1 MITKPTMLVNFKFVV
16 YHPTYYGAP
25 CRRREPSFILIGM
38 SYVRVEGVRG
48 GGGSSGVERG
58 RRLSQ
63 CVGFNGDKYILIN
76 ATQIE

>member
-1 MITKPTMLVNFKFVV
+1 MITKPTMLVNFKLVV
-16 YHPTYYGAP
+16 YHPTYYGAL

-48 GGGSSGVERG
+48 

-63 CVGFNGDKYILIN
+63 CVGFNGDTYILIN
-76 ATQIE
+76 EMQIE